1 MIGQI
6 SRLLAHVL
14 SVERRFAVGAGSMY
28 EWRVTRSLV
37 RHSERLRGSD
47 CGAHQIANIGRTLL
61 KWLSVRL
68 QDIAKPEGKF
78 FLKSVYGPFGSLWT
92 AMSYTRPQL
101 KTYLNRHYRPGTD
114 FILYTG
120 TSGKQTEEEHRG
132 RLLSVLS
139 VDLTRSYRTEEVV
152 SEESWRWAQANY
164 PGQWEFSFGVV
175 NGWNF
180 DPPPLSNDALP
191 HSYPLMGQYPNPG
204 MVLPIQ
210 PEERDH
216 IMGLAISK
224 VSIAERPAMK
234 KALTLQAMLSDKA
247 LDEEA
252 VRISELIDNRID
264 ASGSLQTRRAPL
276 RNAPADLI
284 LLVAE
289 KLREQPLSCAL
300 CGGLMFLQPTNK
312 LLQPSPDRIDS
323 RLGSYGPE
331 NFQLAHLGCN
341 LAKNDATV
349 AQFQEW
355 LHLATLH
362 SSGTDESQS
371 E

>member
-1 MIGQI
+1 M
-6 SRLLAHVL
+6 
-14 SVERRFAVGAGSMY
+14 
-28 EWRVTRSLV
+28 RVHDVT
-37 RHSERLRGSD
+37 
-47 CGAHQIANIGRTLL
+47 
-61 KWLSVRL
+61 
-68 QDIAKPEGKF
+68 KPESKF
-78 FLKSVYGPFGSLWT
+78 FLKSVYGAFGSLWT

-120 TSGKQTEEEHRG
+120 TSGKQTEAEEHRG

-139 VDLTRSYRTEEVV
+139 IDLTKSYRTEEVV
-152 SEESWRWAQANY
+152 SEESWRWAQAKY

-180 DPPPLSNDALP
+180 DPPPLSSDVLP

-210 PEERDH
+210 PEEQDL
-216 IMGLAISK
+216 IMGLAISE
-224 VSIAERPAMK
+224 VSIAARPAMK
-234 KALTLQAMLSDKA
+234 AALTFQAMLSDRV
-247 LDEEA
+247 LNEEA
-252 VRISELIDNRID
+252 VRISELIYNRVD
-264 ASGSLQTRRAPL
+264 ASGSLQTRTAPQ
-276 RNAPADLI
+276 RNAPVSLT

-289 KLREQPLSCAL
+289 KLREQPLSCGL
-300 CGGLMFLQPTNK
+300 CGGLMFLRPTNK

-331 NFQLAHLGCN
+331 NFQLAHLACN

-355 LHLATLH
+355 LSLAMLH
-362 SSGTDESQS
+362 PS